1 VIIGEYERQM
11 LIALES
17 NRVTENDR
25 AALASTVVQ
34 ELVQVVARWPRP
46 RAASAHIIMQRQAT
60 AHLPHRLQLSWLWCA
75 AERLTPYVR
84 PTTAPA

>member
-1 VIIGEYERQM
+1 
-11 LIALES
+11 
-17 NRVTENDR
+17 
-25 AALASTVVQ
+25 
-34 ELVQVVARWPRP
+34 
-46 RAASAHIIMQRQAT
+46 MQRQAT